1 MTPTYTSPT
10 MQPQRRSGFTLI
22 ELLAVMLLILTVL
35 GMGVPAMFASER
47 KSYANQA
54 MSELLR
60 VHQACMAMQVY
71 LAALGD
77 PGIINL
83 SIASV
88 AADFQVKVQV
98 TGSTTSFNPQK
109 WMGMTL
115 AGSAAHV
122 FNSSISA
129 EQFIGDIT
137 ATNGLTWTYQ
147 QKTGFPVFS
156 SPTAIN
162 TLSFKALPAGLPV
175 VYKMT
180 RPLNIYPQGYSE
192 IP

>member
-1 MTPTYTSPT
+1 
-10 MQPQRRSGFTLI
+10 MQTQRRSGFTLI

-35 GMGVPAMFASER
+35 AMGVPALFASER

-54 MSELLR
+54 MSELIR

-71 LAALGD
+71 LATIGN

-83 SIASV
+83 TIAKDSSLQ
-88 AADFQVKVQV
+88 DWQVKVTV
-98 TGSTTSFNPQK
+98 TPTPNDFDPRK

-115 AGSAAHV
+115 GANTNEFIA
-122 FNSSISA
+122 SISA

-137 ATNGLTWTYQ
+137 ATSSQLNWTYQ
-147 QKTGFPVFS
+147 PKTGFPVFPTT
-156 SPTAIN
+156 PTAVN
-162 TLSFKALPAGLPV
+162 TLTFKALPLSG

-180 RPLNIYPQGYSE
+180 RTLNLYPLGYSE